1 MDNALDNARDGSHQT
16 RDHTRG
22 FDHARGVGGGKGVSH
37 IRKREGRLV
46 PFDQVKVADAI
57 FKAIKATGG
66 LDRSLAV
73 SLARRVTDLLDERF
87 AKKIPLV
94 EEIQDIVEE
103 VLMQEGQAKVAKSY
117 ILYRQKRAEER
128 AKRLGMFGGKEVR
141 SKLSL
146 NALTVLRERYLL
158 KDLSGAVVESPDE
171 LFLRVSRA
179 VAEADKLYDPHVDVQ
194 KTIGLFNAMISDLDF
209 LPNSPTLMNA
219 GTEIAQLSACFV
231 LPIEDSLES
240 IFTTLKQAAIIHQSG
255 GGTGFS
261 FSRLRPR
268 GDIVKST
275 RGVSSGPVSF
285 IRVFDA
291 ATEAIKQGGRRR
303 GANMAILRVDHPD
316 VLEFIG
322 AKEAMATLRNFNIS
336 VAVTDDFMKK
346 VKENKDYELVNP
358 RTGQPTKRLSAAEV
372 WNLIITMAWRTG
384 DPGVVFIDRINASN
398 SNPTP
403 SFGQIESTNPCG
415 EVPLFPYE
423 SCNLGSINLV
433 RFVSD
438 GTIDWGRLKKTVH
451 LAVHFLDNVIDAG
464 SYPFKE
470 IDDKTKQM
478 RRIGLGVM
486 GFADVLYLLLIPY
499 DSDGAVKLAE
509 KLMRFIDEESKNA
522 SEDLAKQ
529 RGVFPLWE
537 KSIWKGKRRLR
548 NCTTTTIAPTGTIS
562 MIADVSSGIEPN
574 YAIVFT
580 KRVLDGQELLY
591 VNKHFEA
598 LARQKGFFSEQLM
611 KEISNRGSIQDVPEI
626 PDEVR
631 KVFKVAYDVSPFW
644 HARIQAGFQKFTDES
659 VSKTVNFPYDASIK
673 DVEEVYNLAYDLG
686 CKGVTI
692 YRDRSRESQV
702 LGIELE
708 RRGLTPEKQRTI
720 PREKLLESCPECKD
734 KLIRKEGCLECPSC
748 GYTVCV
754 E

>member
-1 MDNALDNARDGSHQT
+1 MEYSKDHVKDG
-16 RDHTRG
+16 
-22 FDHARGVGGGKGVSH
+22 AGKGVSH
-37 IRKREGRLV
+37 IRKREGRLDS
-46 PFDQVKVADAI
+46 FNQVKISDAI

-66 LDRSLAV
+66 TNRRIAESLAV
-73 SLARRVTDLLDERF
+73 KVTLILDERF
-87 AKKIPLV
+87 SKKIPSV

-103 VLMQEGQAKVAKSY
+103 VLISEGQAKVAKAY

-128 AKRLGMFGGKEVR
+128 AKRLGMFGGKEVM

-146 NALTVLRERYLL
+146 NALTVLRERYLA

-171 LFLRVSRA
+171 MFSRVSSF
-179 VAEADKLYDPHVDVQ
+179 VAQADKKYDKNVDLQ
-194 KTIGLFNAMISDLDF
+194 KVSEAFYSMLSDLDF

-219 GTEIAQLSACFV
+219 GTEIPQLAACFV

-240 IFTTLKQAAIIHQSG
+240 IFTTLKNAAIIHQSG

-285 IRVFDA
+285 IRVYDA

-316 VLEFIG
+316 ILEFIG
-322 AKEAMATLRNFNIS
+322 AKEATVTLRNFNIS
-336 VAVTDDFMKK
+336 VAITDDFMQR
-346 VKENKDYELVNP
+346 VQENKDYELVNP
-358 RTGQPTKRLSAAEV
+358 RTGQPTKSLSAAEV

-384 DPGVVFIDRINASN
+384 DPGVVFIDRMNNSR
-398 SNPTP
+398 SNPVP
-403 SFGQIESTNPCG
+403 SLGRIESTNPCG

-433 RFVSD
+433 RFVQD
-438 GTIDWGRLKKTVH
+438 GTVDWDRLKRTIH
-451 LAVHFLDNVIDAG
+451 LAVHFLDNVIDA
-464 SYPFKE
+464 SVYPFKE
-470 IDDKTKQM
+470 ISEMTYNM

-486 GFADVLYLLLIPY
+486 GFADLLYLLSIPY
-499 DSDGAVKLAE
+499 DSERAVETAE
-509 KLMRFIDEESKNA
+509 KIMQFIDEESKNA
-522 SEDLAKQ
+522 SESLALK
-529 RGVFPLWE
+529 RGVFPLWD
-537 KSIWKGKRRLR
+537 KSVWAGKRKLR
-548 NCTTTTIAPTGTIS
+548 NCSTTTIAPTGTIS

-598 LARQKGFFSEQLM
+598 LGREQGFFNEQLM
-611 KEISNRGSIQDVPEI
+611 KEISNKGSIQDVPDI
-626 PDEVR
+626 PSSVAC
-631 KVFKVAYDVSPFW
+631 VFKVAYDVSPLW
-644 HARIQAGFQKFTDES
+644 HAKIQAAFQKHTDES

-673 DVEEVYNLAYDLG
+673 EVEEVYNLAYNLG

-708 RRGLTPEKQRTI
+708 RRGITPEKERRVAQKHL
-720 PREKLLESCPECKD
+720 EKCPECD
-734 KLIRKEGCLECPSC
+734 NVLVRKEGCLECGSC
-748 GYTVCV
+748 GYSVCV
-754 E
+754 D